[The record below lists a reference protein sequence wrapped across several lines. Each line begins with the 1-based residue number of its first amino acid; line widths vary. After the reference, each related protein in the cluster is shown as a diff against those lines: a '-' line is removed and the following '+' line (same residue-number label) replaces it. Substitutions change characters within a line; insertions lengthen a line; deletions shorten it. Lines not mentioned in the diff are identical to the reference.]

1 MENRFENYVWV
12 NVDTTWKTKTWD
24 EIRAERGY

>member
-1 MENRFENYVWV
+1 MARYNDTYTWA
-12 NVDTTWKTKTWD
+12 NVDTTWTTKTWD